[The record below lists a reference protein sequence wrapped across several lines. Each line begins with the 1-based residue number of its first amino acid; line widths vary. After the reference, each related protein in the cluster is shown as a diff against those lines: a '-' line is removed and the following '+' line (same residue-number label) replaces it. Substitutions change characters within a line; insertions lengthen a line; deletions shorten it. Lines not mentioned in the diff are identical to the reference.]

1 MPLALA
7 NVTSL
12 FRSLDVVSVSCHMF
26 CLQLPLWMRDKK
38 KTFLGDV
45 VRSCAA
51 AKVLLMDEQ
60 KMYA

>member
-38 KTFLGDV
+38 TFLGDV

-60 KMYA
+60 KIYA